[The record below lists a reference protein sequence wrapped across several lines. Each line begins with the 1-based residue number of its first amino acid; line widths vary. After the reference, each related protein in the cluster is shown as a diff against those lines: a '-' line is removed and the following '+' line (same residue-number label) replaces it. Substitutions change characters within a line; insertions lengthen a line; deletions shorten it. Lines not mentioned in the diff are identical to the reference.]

1 MSESN
6 AQLNAQSEAP
16 TLTLGETLDIVKGFL
31 DDNGETPVTFK
42 QFDVCIAAKTN
53 TDATSVTNLTI
64 RPGGPYL
71 EAKSMSSWNDFDYYN
86 QVSQEIQV
94 RAVSPKRKRDE
105 DRKQD

>member
-6 AQLNAQSEAP
+6 AQLNVQSEAP
-16 TLTLGETLDIVKGFL
+16 TFTLDEALKIVKGFL

-86 QVSQEIQV
+86 QVSQEIQA
-94 RAVSPKRKRDE
+94 RAVSPE
-105 DRKQD
+105 CEPGEGCKQD